1 MPDRQSVHEVLELL
15 KGQWTVAVLAS
26 LALGERQFNDLL
38 ADVNLIEEH
47 IGWTSHPRPLTARV
61 LTDTLR
67 RLQGHQL
74 VDRRSNGN
82 QFSAV
87 WYRLTHDGRSLLR
100 ALRPLAN
107 WARQHRRNS
116 ESTTGRASS
125 EP

>member
-38 ADVNLIEEH
+38 ADVNAVEER

-74 VDRRSNGN
+74 VARRSDGN

-87 WYRLTHDGRSLLR
+87 WYRLTQDGRSLLR

-107 WARQHRRNS
+107 WARQHRANS
-116 ESTTGRASS
+116 ESA
-125 EP
+125 EI